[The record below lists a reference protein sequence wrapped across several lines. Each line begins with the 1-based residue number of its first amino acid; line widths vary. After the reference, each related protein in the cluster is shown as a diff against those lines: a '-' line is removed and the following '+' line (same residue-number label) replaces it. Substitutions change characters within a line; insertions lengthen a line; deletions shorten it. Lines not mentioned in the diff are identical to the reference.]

1 MLSKGADGNV
11 TRVPG
16 SETIRAFA
24 FWGSEGRMIIVEG
37 FARFAAGEMERLQQ
51 EMRAQIEASRAE
63 PGCLEYSYSADVLD
77 PDLMR
82 IIEKWENWDALETH
96 FKAPH
101 MAVFNAAFRAAKV
114 LSIKVDA
121 WSAEHS
127 RTLLGG

>member
-1 MLSKGADGNV
+1 
-11 TRVPG
+11 
-16 SETIRAFA
+16 
-24 FWGSEGRMIIVEG
+24 MIIVEG
-37 FARFAAGEMERLQQ
+37 QARLAAGELERLKDA
-51 EMRAQIEASRAE
+51 MRAQVEASRAE

-77 PDLMR
+77 PDVMR
-82 IIEKWENWDALETH
+82 IIEKWESQEALERH

-101 MAVFNAAFRAAKV
+101 MAVFNAAFRAATV